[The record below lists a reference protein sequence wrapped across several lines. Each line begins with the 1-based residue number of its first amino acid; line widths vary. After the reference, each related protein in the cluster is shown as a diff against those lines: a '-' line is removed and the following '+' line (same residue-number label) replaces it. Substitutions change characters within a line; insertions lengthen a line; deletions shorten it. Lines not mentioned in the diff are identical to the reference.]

1 LESATENPEPGEQPG
16 DGGSRAVALHPL
28 LVFEADAGEVLFL
41 NARRGRQ
48 RIDYLSY
55 STGREV
61 NRDDLASQQRAL
73 LARWTHVPVYAP
85 SVAGWAAR
93 SQAEEQADGSA
104 EEPSVAPRRL
114 GEFELLSELGRGGMG
129 VVYRAWQP
137 SLGRQVAVKKLYR
150 TGDPKAEA

>member
-1 LESATENPEPGEQPG
+1 GRWLVERYELHGEAARRLESLDLPDGETARRLLPDRLYLESATENPEPGEQPG
-16 DGGSRAVALHPL
+16 DGGAPAVALHPL
-28 LVFEADAGEVLFL
+28 LGFEADAREVLFL

-55 STGREV
+55 SPGREV
-61 NRDDLASQQRAL
+61 SRDDLASEQRAL
-73 LARWTHVPVYAP
+73 LARVLHVPVDAP

-114 GEFELLSELGRGGMG
+114 GEF
-129 VVYRAWQP
+129 
-137 SLGRQVAVKKLYR
+137 
-150 TGDPKAEA
+150 